1 MRFNT
6 APAGVLYLKL
16 VEQKRQK
23 QILAYTLLASDQA
36 KVTHKTAIYSK
47 MFTADFEFEDFPLY
61 AQDLCAKLN
70 FASYDLA
77 EE

>member
-6 APAGVLYLKL
+6 APASTLYLKL

-23 QILAYTLLASDQA
+23 EILAYTLLASDQA

-47 MFTADFEFEDFPLY
+47 MFTADFDFADFALY
-61 AQDLCAKLN
+61 AQDLCKKLN
-70 FASYDLA
+70 FATYDLA